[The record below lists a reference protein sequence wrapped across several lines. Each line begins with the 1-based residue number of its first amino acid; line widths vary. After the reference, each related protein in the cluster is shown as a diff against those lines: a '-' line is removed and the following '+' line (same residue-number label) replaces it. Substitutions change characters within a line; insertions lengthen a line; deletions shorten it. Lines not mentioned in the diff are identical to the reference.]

1 MRNMSNKKITVAQI
15 RGDGLSDR
23 ETKTWEYFSDD
34 IVQTV
39 FAARKNVYAQSA
51 LPFPIVTLPA
61 SSDNFLL
68 KNYYKYFFGQ
78 YKRMFGLEKKL
89 AEFDVVHAGELY
101 NYYTYQAVLAKKLN
115 KNLKVVATVWENS
128 FGRFE
133 YNYWPGFKMPPLYWR
148 RKINKIM
155 SDNAVGVDM
164 FLPATNDAAELLMDY
179 GVQPKKI
186 KVVTPGII
194 PAVTS
199 HKSVLPTELAGKEFY
214 LMVNRL
220 VKEKG
225 VYDVLYGWR
234 RFLSKTVNQNQKV
247 LVIVGDGP
255 ERQNMVRLVNEWG
268 LGSRIIFIK
277 QLPYNEVLSLY
288 KEAKCLIL
296 SSIPQS
302 AWQEQFGYVLA
313 EAICVGTPIV
323 ATYCG
328 GIPEVVGQAGLLVP
342 PAHPIALSNALIS
355 LDDAAIYSTLKA
367 GCELEKHKFAVEEYA
382 RQVTDVYRSLAN
394 QN

>member
-1 MRNMSNKKITVAQI
+1 MSTKKITVAQI

-23 ETKTWEYFSDD
+23 ETKTWEYFPDD
-34 IVQTV
+34 IAQTV
-39 FAARKNVYAQSA
+39 FAAKKNVYTQSK
-51 LPFPIVTLPA
+51 LPFPVVTLRA

-68 KNYYKYFFGQ
+68 KNFYKYFFGQ

-89 AEFDVVHAGELY
+89 AAFDVAHAGELY
-101 NYYTYQAVLAKKLN
+101 NYYTYQAVSAKKLN

-148 RKINKIM
+148 KQLYEIM
-155 SDNAVGVDM
+155 KQNAAGVDM
-164 FLPATNDAAELLMDY
+164 FLPATHDAAELLVDY
-179 GVQPKKI
+179 GVQLKKI

-194 PAVTS
+194 PAAAS
-199 HKSVLPTELAGKEFY
+199 HKSVLPAELSGKEFY
-214 LMVNRL
+214 LVVNRL

-234 RFLSKTVNQNQKV
+234 RFLFKTANPSRKV

-255 ERQNMVRLVNEWG
+255 ERANMMRLVTEWG
-268 LGSRIIFIK
+268 MKGGVIFIR

-296 SSIPQS
+296 GSIPRS
-302 AWQEQFGYVLA
+302 SWQEQFGYVLA

-328 GIPEVVGQAGLLVP
+328 GIPEVVGKAGLLVP
-342 PAHPIALSNALIS
+342 PAHPIALSNALLA
-355 LDDAAIYSTLKA
+355 LDDSELYGKLKV
-367 GCELEKHKFAVEEYA
+367 GCEIEKKKFAVEEYA
-382 RQVTDVYRSLAN
+382 RQVADVYRSLAN
-394 QN
+394 LS

>member
-1 MRNMSNKKITVAQI
+1 MSNRKIAVAQI

-39 FAARKNVYAQSA
+39 FAARKNVYSQSS
-51 LPFPIVTLPA
+51 LPFPIVTLPS

-68 KNYYKYFFGQ
+68 KNFYKYFFGQ

-89 AEFDVVHAGELY
+89 APFDVVHAGELY
-101 NYYTYQAVLAKKLN
+101 NYYTYQAVSAKKIN

-133 YNYWPGFKMPPLYWR
+133 YNYWPGFKIPPLYWR
-148 RKINKIM
+148 RKIKQVM
-155 SDNAVGVDM
+155 SDNATGVDM
-164 FLPATNDAAELLMDY
+164 FLPATHDAAELLLDY
-179 GVQPKKI
+179 GVAESKI
-186 KVVTPGII
+186 KMVTPGII
-194 PAVTS
+194 PAAPNG
-199 HKSVLPTELAGKEFY
+199 KSVLPPELSGKEFY
-214 LMVNRL
+214 LVVNRL

-234 RFLSKTVNQNQKV
+234 RFLSKTTNPSHKV

-255 ERQNMVRLVNEWG
+255 ERENMVRLATEWG
-268 LGSRIIFIK
+268 MNKQIIFIR
-277 QLPYNEVLSLY
+277 QLPYNEVLGLY
-288 KEAKCLIL
+288 QGAKCLIL
-296 SSIPQS
+296 GSIPHS
-302 AWQEQFGYVLA
+302 SWQEQFGYVLA

-328 GIPEVVGQAGLLVP
+328 GIPEVVGKAGLLVP
-342 PAHPIALSNALIS
+342 PAHPIALSNALLA
-355 LDDAAIYSTLKA
+355 LDNTETYNNLKA
-367 GCELEKHKFAVEEYA
+367 GCEVEKKKFMVEEYA
-382 RQVTDVYRSLAN
+382 RQIGDVYRSLVS
-394 QN
+394 